1 MSRKLWLAVLA
12 LGVVMV
18 PIGAVWMAY
27 AIAQTD
33 TTTTATSGSDSVW
46 PIVAF
51 FVAFIGGTL
60 ITVGSLG
67 FMLRWMSGDGDDEM
81 LGTSPSETLAHAVP
95 NTRVGWG
102 GDLPGSQVTP
112 PRSG

>member
-1 MSRKLWLAVLA
+1 MSRKVWLAVLA

-18 PIGAVWMAY
+18 PVGAVWMAY

-33 TTTTATSGSDSVW
+33 TTTGTSGSASVW

-60 ITVGSLG
+60 ITVGIVG
-67 FMLRWMSGDGDDEM
+67 FMLRWMSGDRDDET
-81 LGTSPSETLAHAVP
+81 LGTPSETLAHAVP
-95 NTRVGWG
+95 TTRVGWG
-102 GDLPGSQVTP
+102 VDAAGGTEDTP
-112 PRSG
+112 TGGG